1 MPRQQG
7 VLSSKYCTC
16 VLYAVESKSL
26 NRWLFVQS
34 IACRLEENKRNGK
47 G

>member
-7 VLSSKYCTC
+7 VLSSKYCSTS
-16 VLYAVESKSL
+16 VLYAVESKPL
-26 NRWLFVQS
+26 NR
-34 IACRLEENKRNGK
+34 RLEENKRNGK